1 VLANSSNK
9 MKVVLF
15 LSLAL
20 VATAFALPLCTGP
33 ECGGLEESG
42 ANNMTTI
49 VIHLG
54 NDTVFKLTV
63 PDHLSKLEA
72 KWFMMVGKSAID
84 RAWARGF
91 ITRAERDQ
99 KLKEL
104 KEALDKITDKTNDG
118 DIVAEPLYEV
128 YHGNGANKIV
138 DIVIV
143 LSNTSKIVLHVPD
156 HLSKGAADMIY
167 DMGKKMIDAQVAA
180 GMITKEVGD
189 AASKKLR
196 AELDKLVDKLVAT
209 PNHDIEIELTKDI
222 KIHLKVPDQMSKAQS
237 DSIFGIVK
245 TMIDNEVAK
254 GEVTKEEA
262 EAALKKLR
270 AELDKLIKDGQGVLD
285 TITFLDTISIR
296 RSMNGEFMDD
306 EEILT
311 NFFDDAWKKMID
323 WLNTKGRFGVIA
335 GKLLNKYRGK
345 VEAMLKKILKTE
357 AAELIGL
364 IEKVRDDVIKIIK
377 GGHIDPTKF
386 HLHLLN

>member
-1 VLANSSNK
+1 V
-9 MKVVLF
+9 
-15 LSLAL
+15 
-20 VATAFALPLCTGP
+20 
-33 ECGGLEESG
+33 
-42 ANNMTTI
+42 
-49 VIHLG
+49 
-54 NDTVFKLTV
+54 
-63 PDHLSKLEA
+63 
-72 KWFMMVGKSAID
+72 
-84 RAWARGF
+84 
-91 ITRAERDQ
+91 
-99 KLKEL
+99 
-104 KEALDKITDKTNDG
+104 
-118 DIVAEPLYEV
+118 
-128 YHGNGANKIV
+128 
-138 DIVIV
+138 
-143 LSNTSKIVLHVPD
+143 
-156 HLSKGAADMIY
+156 
-167 DMGKKMIDAQVAA
+167 QVAA
-180 GMITKEVGD
+180 GLITKEVGE

-196 AELDKLVDKLVAT
+196 TELDKLVDKLDAT

-345 VEAMLKKILKTE
+345 VGAMLKKILKTE

-364 IEKVRDDVIKIIK
+364 IEKVKDDVIKIIKGGHIDVMNDVMNDEGMLDSPFDDLWKKIIDWLNSKGHYGQIAVKLLNKYKGKVEVMLKKILKTEAQELIKLIDDIKADIIKIIKGGHIDVMNDEEMLGNPIDDLWNKMIKWLNTKGRYGVIAGKLLNKYRGKVEAMLKKILKTEAAELITLIEKVKDDVIKIIK
-377 GGHIDPTKF
+377 GGHIDPTKL